1 MPGSA
6 WPGVALGDQTGSACA
21 GAELVKEECDACAA
35 RRLREQRQKL
45 FLDSERVECEMQLLI
60 QMESQR
66 SGNKTLST

>member
-21 GAELVKEECDACAA
+21 GAECDACAA